1 MLNTDNVPLL
11 LQGISKKKA
20 YKKKMRKGEIK
31 NVSDINIDKGRNFGA
46 DSIWLQSNFVL
57 LAK

>member
-1 MLNTDNVPLL
+1 
-11 LQGISKKKA
+11 
-20 YKKKMRKGEIK
+20 MRKGEIK